1 MKLSVDD
8 FAIFSDLGEAP
19 PKVTEFADQTEI
31 TIVRNGKSTK
41 IVQHEAGQVE
51 VFLDD
56 DDKGQPFSSVA
67 RLIASPTFADLEKW
81 ARNQTRFLS
90 EKLATDTIQPSGRL
104 IKFTISEENFTNNE
118 EIPGNSTSVSNFL
131 QDGKDYPNSI
141 LVVDGPAGIGKTT
154 YISQLALERAKSF
167 FTAFNPLILHV
178 ESRGRVLQNITD
190 LMAFSLQSLQ
200 VPVLY
205 FQVPLLVKLGVVTLA
220 IDGFDEL
227 ADPYGYQG
235 AWSQLNE
242 LIQQTR
248 GHGSFLLSGRETFIS
263 TDSVLKSLPSI
274 QQKHDL
280 IGRFTIEPM
289 APKDA
294 RAWLKGKGWTKKEFS
309 NQFISTLFQDGSIA
323 LRPFFLSKL
332 SDKDI
337 LASLS
342 ASESSDP
349 LGFLIDLMVEREAGK
364 FGDQFESGS
373 GKQKL
378 LSFVRRFL
386 EETARDLA
394 DNQTTSVQVSNL
406 EWIAQFVASDEFSE
420 DVIRTLVQR
429 CGSMALLSV
438 AESEAH
444 RQFSHEQIQQH
455 FLARTTSQS
464 LATGEVPKFVRRNIL
479 GHEFL
484 VIFTRHMAGLER
496 REIESFCERVFLSQT
511 QVGSGDRARLNLI
524 ALLVAA
530 VCGGEVSKRYHISK
544 VELDNIVFSGPVPR
558 IEFSDVSI
566 NSVYARG
573 ADLRKVKFSGSSSV
587 CTVFFDFGTNPNTE
601 WPHPDVVEL
610 PNGPIAGRADVATWI
625 DEFRPAEVILNQIS
639 EDALD
644 LIGCIGRFVPFWL
657 REEKD
662 GLGYSG
668 KKILEH
674 PLWPRMRDLLIQKDL
689 LEVDGSCQASGRSLS
704 FFHFRDKD
712 RLTKM
717 IQTGSSDSF
726 LTDVAKVFPR

>member
-19 PKVTEFADQTEI
+19 PKVTEFAEMTEI

-41 IVQHEAGQVE
+41 VVQHEAGQVE

-56 DDKGQPFSSVA
+56 DSNGQPFSSVA

-104 IKFTISEENFTNNE
+104 IKFAISE
-118 EIPGNSTSVSNFL
+118 EIPGNSTSVSSFL

-309 NQFISTLFQDGSIA
+309 NQFISTLLQDGSIA

-342 ASESSDP
+342 ASASSDP

-364 FGDQFESGS
+364 FGDQFEAGS

-496 REIESFCERVFLSQT
+496 REIESFCERVFQSQT
-511 QVGSGDRARLNLI
+511 EAGSGDRARLNLI

-544 VELDNIVFSGPVPR
+544 VGLDNIVFSGAVPR

-601 WPHPDVVEL
+601 WPHPDVIEL
-610 PNGPIAGRADVATWI
+610 PNGPIAGRVDVATWI
-625 DEFRPAEVILNQIS
+625 NEFRPAEVILNQIS

-644 LIGCIGRFVPFWL
+644 LVARIGRFVPFWL

-662 GLGYSG
+662 GLDHSG

-674 PLWPRMRDLLIQKDL
+674 PLWPRMRDLLIQNDL
-689 LEVDGSCQASGRSLS
+689 LKVDDSRQASGRSSS
-704 FFHFRDKD
+704 FFNFRDKD